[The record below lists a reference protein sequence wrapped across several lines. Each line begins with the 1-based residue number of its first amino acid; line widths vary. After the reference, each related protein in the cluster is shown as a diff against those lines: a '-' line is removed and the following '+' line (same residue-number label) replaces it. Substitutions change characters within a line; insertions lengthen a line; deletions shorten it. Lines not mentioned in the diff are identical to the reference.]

1 MIAEGELAPVY
12 RAPTNKGQT
21 LSHASFVERV
31 PVVLFFLDGLEAA
44 EDQLELDA
52 FDDLLVEFGHR
63 RIQLLGVAPA
73 TPRALRDATESRA
86 VPVLAD
92 EDGAIRERFGGDA
105 GPFTV
110 VIDRAGTVA
119 RVLERHSSDH
129 PTEVLDEIDRLRAS
143 DPVRMEPYEPAAH
156 DDVIPQEKGA

>member
-1 MIAEGELAPVY
+1 MIAEGELAPGY

-52 FDDLLVEFGHR
+52 FDDLLVAFGHS
-63 RIQLLGVAPA
+63 RIQLLGVAPTTA
-73 TPRALRDATESRA
+73 RALRDATESRA

-110 VIDRAGTVA
+110 VIDRAGSVA

-143 DPVRMEPYEPAAH
+143 DPVRVEPYEPAAH

>member
-1 MIAEGELAPVY
+1 MELTFPD
-12 RAPTNKGQT
+12 PQ
-21 LSHASFVERV
+21 
-31 PVVLFFLDGLEAA
+31 GL
-44 EDQLELDA
+44 
-52 FDDLLVEFGHR
+52 DDLR
-63 RIQLLGVAPA
+63 TYVA
-73 TPRALRDATESRA
+73 RART
-86 VPVLAD
+86 AD

-129 PTEVLDEIDRLRAS
+129 PTEVLDEIGRLRAS
-143 DPVRMEPYEPAAH
+143 DPVRMEQYEPAAH